1 MSPRVR
7 LCCVGVG
14 DHNMWFNILTTTVG
28 ERQIAP
34 TARDEGEEKLTENA
48 TSRYDITVYSKPR
61 CPQCDATAR
70 LLNRMGAPY
79 TKVDVTE
86 DDVAYAFVKQ
96 FGYQQVP
103 VVVVRDRHAT
113 TGDDERGDNIV
124 EHWSGFNPD
133 RVKRAATATLEAAQ

>member
-1 MSPRVR
+1 
-7 LCCVGVG
+7 
-14 DHNMWFNILTTTVG
+14 MWFNILTTAVG

-96 FGYQQVP
+96 LGYQQVP
-103 VVVVRDRHAT
+103 VVVVRDLHVE
-113 TGDDERGDNIV
+113 GDGRDGNIV

-133 RVKRAATATLEAAQ
+133 RVKRAATATMEAAQ

>member
-1 MSPRVR
+1 M
-7 LCCVGVG
+7 
-14 DHNMWFNILTTTVG
+14 G

-86 DDVAYAFVKQ
+86 DDVAYAFVKNM
-96 FGYQQVP
+96 GYQQVP
-103 VVVVRDRHAT
+103 VVVVRDRHVE
-113 TGDDERGDNIV
+113 GDGRDGNIV

-133 RVKRAATATLEAAQ
+133 RVKRAATATLEAA

>member
-1 MSPRVR
+1 M
-7 LCCVGVG
+7 
-14 DHNMWFNILTTTVG
+14 
-28 ERQIAP
+28 
-34 TARDEGEEKLTENA
+34 TENA

-70 LLNRMGAPY
+70 LLKKMGAPY

-86 DDVAYAFVKQ
+86 DDVAYAFVKNM
-96 FGYQQVP
+96 GYQQVP

-113 TGDDERGDNIV
+113 TGDNIV
-124 EHWSGFNPD
+124 EHWSRFNPD

>member
-1 MSPRVR
+1 
-7 LCCVGVG
+7 
-14 DHNMWFNILTTTVG
+14 MWFNILTTAVG

-48 TSRYDITVYSKPR
+48 TSRCDITVYSKPR

-96 FGYQQVP
+96 LGYQQVP
-103 VVVVRDRHAT
+103 VVVVRDLHVE
-113 TGDDERGDNIV
+113 GDGRDGNIV

-133 RVKRAATATLEAAQ
+133 RVKRAATATMEAAQ

>member
-1 MSPRVR
+1 MR
-7 LCCVGVG
+7 
-14 DHNMWFNILTTTVG
+14 
-28 ERQIAP
+28 E
-34 TARDEGEEKLTENA
+34 EEEEKLTENA

-70 LLNRMGAPY
+70 LLKKMGAPY

-86 DDVAYAFVKQ
+86 DDAAYAFVKQ

-103 VVVVRDRHAT
+103 VVVVRDLHVESDGRD
-113 TGDDERGDNIV
+113 GNIV

>member
-1 MSPRVR
+1 M
-7 LCCVGVG
+7 
-14 DHNMWFNILTTTVG
+14 G
-28 ERQIAP
+28 ERQSP
-34 TARDEGEEKLTENA
+34 TARDEEEEKLTENTA

-70 LLNRMGAPY
+70 LLNKMGAPY

-86 DDVAYAFVKQ
+86 DDVAYSFVKNL
-96 FGYQQVP
+96 GYQQVP
-103 VVVVRDRHAT
+103 VVVVRDLHAT
-113 TGDDERGDNIV
+113 IDSGDDNIV

>member
-1 MSPRVR
+1 M
-7 LCCVGVG
+7 
-14 DHNMWFNILTTTVG
+14 G

-61 CPQCDATAR
+61 CPQCYATAR

-96 FGYQQVP
+96 LGYQQVP
-103 VVVVRDRHAT
+103 VVVVRDRHVE
-113 TGDDERGDNIV
+113 GDGRDGNIV

-133 RVKRAATATLEAAQ
+133 RVKRAATATLEAA

>member
-1 MSPRVR
+1 M
-7 LCCVGVG
+7 
-14 DHNMWFNILTTTVG
+14 G
-28 ERQIAP
+28 ERQIVP

-79 TKVDVTE
+79 AKVDVTE

-96 FGYQQVP
+96 LGYQQVP
-103 VVVVRDRHAT
+103 VVVVRDRHVE
-113 TGDDERGDNIV
+113 GDGRDGNVV

>member
-1 MSPRVR
+1 MV
-7 LCCVGVG
+7 
-14 DHNMWFNILTTTVG
+14 NILTTAVG
-28 ERQIAP
+28 ERQQP
-34 TARDEGEEKLTENA
+34 TRDEEEEKLTENA

-86 DDVAYAFVKQ
+86 DDVAYSFVKNL
-96 FGYQQVP
+96 GYQQVP
-103 VVVVRDRHAT
+103 VVVVRDRHAN

-133 RVKRAATATLEAAQ
+133 RVKRAATATLETAQ

>member
-1 MSPRVR
+1 
-7 LCCVGVG
+7 
-14 DHNMWFNILTTTVG
+14 VG

-96 FGYQQVP
+96 LGYQQVP
-103 VVVVRDRHAT
+103 VVVVRDRHVE
-113 TGDDERGDNIV
+113 GDGRDGNIV

>member
-1 MSPRVR
+1 M
-7 LCCVGVG
+7 
-14 DHNMWFNILTTTVG
+14 G

-70 LLNRMGAPY
+70 LLKKMGAPY

-86 DDVAYAFVKQ
+86 DDAAYAFVKQ
-96 FGYQQVP
+96 LGYQQVP
-103 VVVVRDRHAT
+103 VVVVRDLHVE
-113 TGDDERGDNIV
+113 GDGRDGNVV

-133 RVKRAATATLEAAQ
+133 RVKRAATAALEATQ

>member
-1 MSPRVR
+1 M
-7 LCCVGVG
+7 
-14 DHNMWFNILTTTVG
+14 
-28 ERQIAP
+28 
-34 TARDEGEEKLTENA
+34 RDEGEEKLTENA
-48 TSRYDITVYSKPR
+48 TSRYDITVYSKPG

-96 FGYQQVP
+96 LGYQQVP

>member
-1 MSPRVR
+1 
-7 LCCVGVG
+7 
-14 DHNMWFNILTTTVG
+14 MWFNILTTALG
-28 ERQIAP
+28 GRQIAP
-34 TARDEGEEKLTENA
+34 AARDEGEEKLTENA

-103 VVVVRDRHAT
+103 VVIVRDLHVE
-113 TGDDERGDNIV
+113 GDGRDDNIV

-133 RVKRAATATLEAAQ
+133 RVKRAAMATLEATQ

>member
-1 MSPRVR
+1 MPI
-7 LCCVGVG
+7 C
-14 DHNMWFNILTTTVG
+14 NN
-28 ERQIAP
+28 ER
-34 TARDEGEEKLTENA
+34 GKVTENNNI
-48 TSRYDITVYSKPR
+48 RYDITVYSKPR

-86 DDVAYAFVKQ
+86 DDVAYEFVKQ
-96 FGYQQVP
+96 LGYQQAP
-103 VVVVRDRHAT
+103 VVVVRDLHKEES
-113 TGDDERGDNIV
+113 DDERGDNIV

>member
-1 MSPRVR
+1 M
-7 LCCVGVG
+7 
-14 DHNMWFNILTTTVG
+14 G

-79 TKVDVTE
+79 AKVDVTE

-96 FGYQQVP
+96 LGYQQVP

-133 RVKRAATATLEAAQ
+133 RVKRAATATMEAAQ